1 MSTNYKKSR
10 GCNNVFQIGERKNSN
25 SLLYKYM
32 NVERAISFLST
43 GKYYLVEPTAW
54 PDPYEKRFYTADYTK
69 VAAQYNP
76 QQIYCTC
83 FTDKIS
89 NEAAWKMYRGK
100 DDGIANRSIRFEMNR
115 TALLQYLDHCIDNKG
130 KIYIGDANYR
140 YTSKQIDDL
149 HKRQSKLY
157 SEYFHEFSESKF
169 LELLLIKRKAFEYES
184 EVRLFYVPIRQ
195 NEIYFND
202 KLYAI
207 HSCLIEFTETYLRKI
222 IKSISIDPS
231 CSQIECEMIKSK
243 IETICPWCECK
254 PNGLYKKKPRIIIG
268 K

>member
-1 MSTNYKKSR
+1 MSETYKKSR
-10 GCNNVFQIGERKNSN
+10 GCNNVFQIGVRKKNSR
-25 SLLYKYM
+25 SVLYKYM
-32 NVERAISFLST
+32 NVERAISFLSS
-43 GKYYLVEPTAW
+43 GIYYLVEPTAW
-54 PDPYEKRFYTADYTK
+54 MDPYEKRFYTADYK
-69 VAAQYNP
+69 MVANQYNP

-100 DDGIANRSIRFEMNR
+100 DGGIANRSIRFEMNR
-115 TALLQYLDHCIDNKG
+115 TALLQYLDRYIDNKG

-140 YTSKQIDDL
+140 YTTKMIDNI
-149 HKRQSKLY
+149 HKRQSILY
-157 SEYFHEFSESKF
+157 SEYFNGFSIHKF

-184 EVRLFYVPIRQ
+184 EVRLFYVPNSQ
-195 NEIYFND
+195 DEIYFDD

-207 HSCLIEFTETYLRKI
+207 SQYLITFTENSLRNI

-231 CSQIECEMIKSK
+231 CSQIEFEMIKSK

-254 PNGLYKKKPRIIIG
+254 QN
-268 K
+268 